1 MNLII
6 DIGNTVAKVAVFDLD
21 GSIKDIVYCSNQ
33 SLDCIAALCSTYSVD
48 QGIVATVIDL
58 NQKVVDMLDSLPIDL
73 IWLGSS
79 TPLPITIAYKT
90 PETLGY
96 DRVAAVVEANGRFP
110 GEDILVIDAGTAL
123 TYDFIDK
130 KGSYYGGN
138 ISPGVKMRLKALHE
152 FTNRLPLVEPEGEI
166 VPLGQT
172 TEEAIRSGVLRGVE
186 LEIRGYIEELRTKHP
201 SVLVFLTGGNDF
213 SFDSKLKNSIF
224 ADRFLVIKGL
234 NRILNYN
241 KWYESTK

>member
-6 DIGNTVAKVAVFDLD
+6 DIGNTVAKVAVFNLD
-21 GSIKDIVYCSNQ
+21 GSIKDIVYSSNQ
-33 SLDCIAALCSTYSVD
+33 SLDCISKLCTKYSVK
-48 QGIVATVIDL
+48 QAIVATVIDL
-58 NQKVVDMLDSLPIDL
+58 NAKVIERLNSLPLDL
-73 IWLGSS
+73 IWLDHT
-79 TPLPITIAYKT
+79 TPLPITIAYKS

-96 DRVAAVVEANGRFP
+96 DRVAAVVEANARFSDK
-110 GEDILVIDAGTAL
+110 DILVIDAGTAL

-130 KGSYYGGN
+130 TGSYYGGN
-138 ISPGVKMRLKALHE
+138 ISPGVKMRLQALHK
-152 FTNRLPLVEPEGEI
+152 FTNRLPLVDAEGE
-166 VPLGQT
+166 VMPLGQT
-172 TEEAIRSGVLRGVE
+172 TEEAIRSGVVRGVE
-186 LEIRGYIEELRTKHP
+186 FEISGYIEEMRTKHP